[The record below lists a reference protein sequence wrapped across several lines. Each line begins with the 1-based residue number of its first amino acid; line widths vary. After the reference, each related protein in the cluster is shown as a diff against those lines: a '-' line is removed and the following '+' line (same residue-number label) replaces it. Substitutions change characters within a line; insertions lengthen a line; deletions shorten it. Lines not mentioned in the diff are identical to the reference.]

1 MITLKKLGTNID
13 IIRPY
18 IKQYGGIF
26 NDLTLGTRHMWGDE
40 FGIEYAIFENTLI
53 MRETYSE
60 HSSFYY
66 PVGNNVGGAVSQI
79 EEFCKKS
86 GIAKLTFRCLTE
98 KRAQELSERYTGAKI
113 NYLRDWSDYVYPA
126 EQFKTYAGKK
136 LSGQRN
142 HVNRFKKLY
151 PDYRVNFITEKD
163 LPRIKEFLKE
173 YEGEN
178 VLEGW
183 AKEEEPRVYDLLDN
197 KEYLGQFGIFI
208 TVKDKIVSLSIG
220 EIVGETLFVHVEK
233 GLKEYEGVY
242 PLTAQEFA
250 KAFAG
255 EGVKFI
261 NREEDCGD
269 LGLRTSKTQYHP
281 SEIKH
286 KYYIMT
292 NLSFSCITPPVDIK
306 TERLEITDIFEK
318 DKDAYAKLY
327 TDDKINEFYGYDYR
341 EDCKGEPTEEYF
353 YNFQKD
359 LKTTEGEYSF
369 AVKKD
374 GALIG
379 EVVAYNFGFDGS
391 CEIGYRFLKEFWGKG
406 YAFESVSAFI
416 AELKT
421 AGVRIINARTK
432 KENVRSERLLNKLG
446 LKKSGED
453 SEYFYY
459 GLAYRENANG

>member
-1 MITLKKLGTNID
+1 MD

-18 IKQYGGIF
+18 VKKYGGIF

-40 FGIEYAIFENTLI
+40 FGVEYAILGDTLI
-53 MRETYSE
+53 MRETYSK

-66 PVGNNVGGAVSQI
+66 PLGDNVGDAINAI

-86 GIAKLTFRCLTE
+86 GSAKLTFRCLTE
-98 KRAQELSERYTGAKI
+98 KQVRELSERYAGAKI
-113 NYLRDWSDYVYPA
+113 NNLRDWSDYVYPA

-151 PDYRVNFITEKD
+151 PDYKVNFIAEKD

-173 YEGEN
+173 YEREN
-178 VLEGW
+178 ILEGW

-197 KEYLGQFGIFI
+197 MTYLEQFGMFI
-208 TVKDKIVSLSIG
+208 TVGDKIVSLSIG

-233 GLKEYEGVY
+233 GLKEYDGVY

-255 EGVKFI
+255 EGVNYI

-281 SEIKH
+281 SEIRH
-286 KYYIMT
+286 KFYIT
-292 NLSFSCITPPVDIK
+292 AENSFGYIVPPIFAK
-306 TERLEITDIFEK
+306 TDRLTLTDIAET
-318 DKDAYAKLY
+318 DKETYAKLY
-327 TDDKINEFYGYDYR
+327 TDEKVNEFYGYDYR
-341 EDCKGEPTEEYF
+341 QDLGDKKPDGDYF
-353 YNFQKD
+353 YNFMQT
-359 LKTTEGEYSF
+359 LKNRKEEYSI

-374 GALIG
+374 GEMIG
-379 EVVAYNFGFDGS
+379 EIVFYNFGYSGET
-391 CEIGYRFLKEFWGKG
+391 EIGFRFFTEYQGKG
-406 YAFESVSAFI
+406 FAYESVKAAIEYAFQAGFKKIKSRHFKENARSEKLILKLGFSFTEESETHKFY
-416 AELKT
+416 ELK
-421 AGVRIINARTK
+421 
-432 KENVRSERLLNKLG
+432 
-446 LKKSGED
+446 
-453 SEYFYY
+453 
-459 GLAYRENANG
+459 NG